1 MTKGN
6 PLWEQFENRV
16 QELLDLRS
24 TPGSGN
30 QWHDVSDGRS
40 RPEDRYKL
48 MVDCKYTE
56 RRAFNLAAP
65 VLSQWWE
72 KATGAG
78 YQFALPVKMDGLNT
92 GRQKEWVVIPLDDY
106 VELVD
111 AIRTLRGEAA

>member
-6 PLWEQFENRV
+6 PKWEQFEHEV
-16 QELLDLRS
+16 QELLSLRS

-48 MVDCKYTE
+48 LVDCKYTE
-56 RRAFNLAAP
+56 RSAFNLAGP

-78 YQFALPVKMDGLNT
+78 YYFALPVRLDGLA
-92 GRQKEWVVIPLDDY
+92 GSQKDWVVIPMDDY
-106 VELVD
+106 AELVD
-111 AIRTLRGEAA
+111 SMRDLRG